1 MQRALTVVALIG
13 LISTNVVKFYI
24 FFQRLSDNSGKDAV
38 ITVEMLFIY
47 LYNSYWCV
55 CGLSAY
61 FICLVE
67 VVHACCCVG
76 CKLCHTA
83 GVGCKVWQ
91 DAHHTRS

>member
-47 LYNSYWCV
+47 LCTTVIGVSVV
-55 CGLSAY
+55 CLHISFA
-61 FICLVE
+61 
-67 VVHACCCVG
+67 
-76 CKLCHTA
+76 
-83 GVGCKVWQ
+83 
-91 DAHHTRS
+91 